1 MNKAEEIFK
10 AEMSY
15 IERSVA
21 EVESLGH
28 VIADLGRDLVA
39 NIERLDK
46 AVADAA
52 EEMGESDPVAQR
64 ETEANAR
71 NFPRVQ
77 KDLKNAVN
85 LAITV
90 AENTVNNAGL
100 NVRIPYVR

>member
-15 IERSVA
+15 IERAVA

-28 VIADLGRDLVA
+28 VISDLGRDLVA

-52 EEMGESDPVAQR
+52 AEMDSDSVEQR

-71 NFPRVQ
+71 EISRAR

-90 AENTVNNAGL
+90 AENTVNNTGL
-100 NVRIPYVR
+100 NARIPYVR